1 MKNSRILLLLFSIVM
16 VTTLHSC
23 VDDDNAEPDL
33 PGADRDKF
41 VGSWLCRETITGA
54 TPTTFT
60 ITIQK
65 YGAFDSLKVFNF
77 NNLGSPYSVYWIVSG
92 NSVTIPAQTVT
103 QVDISGTGIF
113 SNSKINLSYTSDTE
127 SVSAECTKQ

>member
-1 MKNSRILLLLFSIVM
+1 MRNSRILMMLLSIVM

-23 VDDDNAEPDL
+23 VDDDNAEPDI

-41 VGSWLCRETITGA
+41 VGSWLCRETVSGA

-65 YGAFDSLKVFNF
+65 YGSFDSLKVLILIILALHILCIGLFPETVLPF
-77 NNLGSPYSVYWIVSG
+77 LHRQLLKLIFPEQVFSVIQRS
-92 NSVTIPAQTVT
+92 I
-103 QVDISGTGIF
+103 
-113 SNSKINLSYTSDTE
+113 
-127 SVSAECTKQ
+127 

>member
-1 MKNSRILLLLFSIVM
+1 MRNSRILMMLLSIVM

-23 VDDDNAEPDL
+23 VDDDNAEPDI

-41 VGSWLCRETITGA
+41 VGSWLCRETVSGA

-65 YGAFDSLKVFNF
+65 YGDDDTLRVYNF
-77 NNLGSPYSVYWIVSG
+77 NNLGAQEYVIWLISG
-92 NSVTIPAQTVT
+92 NSVTIPAQTIT
-103 QVDISGTGIF
+103 QIDLGGSGF
-113 SNSKINLSYTSDTE
+113 YSNDKINLNYSSDGE
-127 SVSAECTKQ
+127 QVSAVCSQ